1 MDPEV
6 LGRMALPAMLVAFV
20 ATLLVWPV
28 RRLRR
33 ETGAQAITI
42 HRDDAPGQR
51 VGALAFLGVQLGVA
65 ALALA
70 YAVGGAGAVGA
81 WPVGASVVWAG
92 IGLGVAGLVGVA
104 VAQRQM
110 GASFRIGIDSQ
121 PTPLVDRGVFRV
133 VRNPIFAGILTLL
146 AGVVLIVP
154 GPSSFA
160 LWIAAFAAIAW
171 QTRLEERHLLA
182 LHGETYR
189 RYAERTG
196 RFLPGVG
203 RFARPAHTEGI

>member
-6 LGRMALPAMLVAFV
+6 LGRVALPLLLVAFV

-33 ETGAQAITI
+33 ETGAQAITL
-42 HRDDAPGQR
+42 HREDAPGQR

-65 ALALA
+65 ALAVA
-70 YAVGGAGAVGA
+70 YVVGGHGAVGA
-81 WPVGASVVWAG
+81 WPVGARLVWGG
-92 IGLGVAGLVGVA
+92 IGLGVAGLVVVA

-121 PTPLVDRGVFRV
+121 PTALVERGLFGV
-133 VRNPIFAGILTLL
+133 VRNPIYTGIGILL
-146 AGVVLIVP
+146 ASVVLIVP
-154 GPSSFA
+154 GPWSLGLWLVA
-160 LWIAAFAAIAW
+160 LVAIGRH
-171 QTRLEERHLLA
+171 TRLEERHLLA
-182 LHGETYR
+182 LHGDAYR
-189 RYAERTG
+189 RYAARTG

-203 RFARPAHTEGI
+203 RLQAPRTESS